1 MSIIIGCFVILKV
14 GEMMDR
20 LKIHFIFFLLVV
32 FSFFSFTLSQPK
44 LFVIGDSISIFY
56 GPYLKQYVKGKYL
69 YDRKRDK
76 GEAMRDLDNPIGANG
91 GDSRMVVK
99 YLKELSESKSFC
111 VDILLVNCGLH
122 DIKTDILTRKK
133 QVSLE
138 EYRHNLDTICQLSE
152 KMKVKLVWVNCTPV
166 NDSIHNSKGVAFYR
180 YNRDVIRYNEVA
192 DSLLASR
199 GIPIVDMYTFSSQFP
214 LDAFMDHVHYS
225 IEYRKLQA
233 AYIAG
238 FLEKLK

>member
-1 MSIIIGCFVILKV
+1 MN
-14 GEMMDR
+14 R
-20 LKIHFIFFLLVV
+20 LNIQLLLFLLVV
-32 FSFFSFTLSQPK
+32 FSFFSFTLLQPK

-56 GPYLKQYVKGKYL
+56 GPYLKQYVEGKYL

-99 YLKELSESKSFC
+99 YLKELSENNRFHA
-111 VDILLVNCGLH
+111 DLLLVNCGLH
-122 DIKTDILTRKK
+122 DMKTNLQTGKQ

-138 EYRHNLDTICQLSE
+138 DYRHNLDTIHQLSE
-152 KMKVKLVWVNCTPV
+152 KMKVRLVWVNCTPV
-166 NDSIHNSKGVAFYR
+166 NDSIHNSKGVTFYR
-180 YNRDVIRYNEVA
+180 YNRDVVRYNEVA
-192 DSLLASR
+192 DSLFAAKR
-199 GIPIVDMYTFSSQFP
+199 VPVIDMYSFSSQFP

-238 FLEKLK
+238 FLENLK